1 MLDSASTLLPI
12 RAIAAMTGINAIT
25 LRTWERRYGLIQ
37 PRRTA
42 SGHRLYT
49 HADVEAIRRVV
60 SLTARGVP
68 ISQVSEILASERL
81 NPGRAQ
87 DRWQQYLD
95 QMLAA
100 ISRFDEAEIDRVYD
114 EALSLYSVGA
124 VTRRLILPVLEHL
137 GRRWQSID
145 GAIAEEH
152 FFATYFRSKLGA
164 RLQFRIRH
172 AGGPRLLAAC
182 APGEHHEIGLLLFS
196 LEAHEAGLR
205 TVLLGADTP
214 LTDIALAQRHAAC
227 DAIVLSSSI
236 DPLPAFLS
244 EDFPTLVRSVSVPVF
259 VGGVIS
265 RQHAKAIA
273 ATGAIFLGAD
283 IEDGIRRIKERLA
296 ITEKPQ

>member
-1 MLDSASTLLPI
+1 MPDPVLTLLPI

-49 HADVEAIRRVV
+49 HADIEEIRRVV
-60 SLTARGVP
+60 SLMAKGVP
-68 ISQVSEILASERL
+68 ISQVGEILATERSTS
-81 NPGRAQ
+81 GRVQ
-87 DRWQQYLD
+87 HRWQRYIEQI
-95 QMLAA
+95 LAA
-100 ISRFDEAEIDRVYD
+100 VSRFDEADIDRVYD

-124 VTRRLILPVLEHL
+124 VTRRLILPVLGQL

-164 RLQFRIRH
+164 RLQHRTRH

-214 LTDIALAQRHAAC
+214 LKDIALAQRHAGC
-227 DAIVLSSSI
+227 DAIVVSSSI
-236 DPLPAFLS
+236 DPLPALFS
-244 EDFPTLVRSVSVPVF
+244 EDLPALIRSVSVPVF
-259 VGGVIS
+259 VGGATS
-265 RQHAKAIA
+265 QRHARTITA
-273 ATGAIFLGAD
+273 AGAVALGSD
-283 IEDGIRRIKERLA
+283 IEHGIELLKDRLTRKENPL
-296 ITEKPQ
+296 